1 VTIEETR
8 LEENNHDEDRD
19 GMEGAESQKIRPE
32 EGDSNE
38 TVLDERPT
46 EFSEG
51 FGLSGQ
57 SFVGKIGTYS
67 VLEELEASG
76 SEADVYVVQE
86 QDSGH
91 KRALKYYRTGISPK
105 EEITGIL
112 ADLDKKHVVQ
122 VYETGH
128 KDGRSYEIQE
138 FIEHGSLAD
147 ALSKFPSGLPDD
159 RMKEILQE
167 LLVAVEHLHERKV
180 IHRDLKPANIMIR
193 TSEPLDL
200 VFTDFGIA
208 SQTELSMHQTS
219 NSRTASYA
227 SPEALVGVV
236 GKASDWWSVGVVLL
250 ELLAGRH
257 PFAGMH
263 EQAINFQLVSTG
275 IVVPNEIDE
284 DWKLLLKGLLTID
297 RENRWG
303 GEQVRRWL
311 EGDRSMSVGYGSTP
325 DQGESAKRHDY
336 RPYQFGGKEYYE
348 PKELAVALGGNWGN
362 GVKNFGRGFL
372 TDWIENEFCSTELT
386 IELKRVMEDE
396 TLDASQKLSVAI
408 MMMNPELPLLDG
420 KGVFSRDSVRSRADE
435 CHKILSS
442 GLGRWLKALKGEDWL
457 LELER
462 KHDRFREQID
472 LHGEHVDE
480 TLASQF
486 FVFDEEELED
496 KWEELRRE
504 YGACSVSQLN
514 QAFESENPDDAHKIA
529 ILSLPR
535 ELLKTHEQCRKD
547 NLRLA
552 LKDHLEYIDEQKAFD
567 LDLLDDDELDRKWV
581 KIRGKYSAF
590 PSPRPSHLFNFKNPK
605 RIDKI
610 AILSTWLNLLPVR
623 FECLN
628 LELVLKEVLGRESTL
643 SPKSLA
649 SLSSLCQYGRGITDV
664 TGLEHATKLMLLSL
678 GGNQITDVNPLQ
690 NLPDLTFLD
699 LNSNFITDVGP
710 LAKLAKLN
718 HLNLYNNPFTD
729 FAPLIKLTNLGR
741 LYLGGFPIT
750 EDQKKMLRNAL
761 PKCAIY
767 FSPTNEKVVGD

>member
-1 VTIEETR
+1 VTNEETR
-8 LEENNHDEDRD
+8 VEGNNHDEEASSM
-19 GMEGAESQKIRPE
+19 GSAEPEKIRPKG
-32 EGDSNE
+32 GDPNE
-38 TVLDERPT
+38 TVLEDRLT
-46 EFSEG
+46 KRSEG
-51 FGLSGQ
+51 FGLAGR
-57 SFVGKIGTYS
+57 SFVGKVATYS
-67 VLEELEASG
+67 VREEIEASG

-91 KRALKYYRTGISPK
+91 KRALKYYRMGISPK

-122 VYETGH
+122 VYETGY

-147 ALSKFPSGLPDD
+147 MVVSSGLPDD
-159 RMKEILQE
+159 RMKEIMQE

-208 SQTELSMHQTS
+208 SQTELSLHRTS
-219 NSRTASYA
+219 DSRTVSYA

-236 GKASDWWSVGVVLL
+236 GKASDWWSVGVILL
-250 ELLAGRH
+250 ELLTGRH

-263 EQAINFQLVSTG
+263 EQAINFQLVSKG
-275 IVVPNEIDE
+275 VVVPNEIEE

-303 GEQVRRWL
+303 VEQVRRWL

-325 DQGESAKRHDY
+325 NQGESAKRHDY

-348 PKELAVALGGNWGN
+348 PKELAVALGEDWPN

-386 IELKRVMEDE
+386 AELKRVMEDE
-396 TLDASQKLSVAI
+396 VLDASQRLSVAI
-408 MMMNPELPLLDG
+408 MVMNPELPLLDG
-420 KGVFSRDSVRSRADE
+420 KGVFNRDSVRSRADE

-462 KHDRFREQID
+462 KHDKFREQID

-496 KWEELRRE
+496 KWEEFRRE

-535 ELLKTHEQCRKD
+535 ELLKTHEEVRKD
-547 NLRLA
+547 NLRLV
-552 LKDHLEYIDEQKAFD
+552 LKDQLEYIDEQKAFD

-581 KIRGKYSAF
+581 KLRDKNSGF
-590 PSPRPSHLFNFKNPK
+590 QVPSLNHSFNLKNPK

-610 AILSTWLNLLPVR
+610 AILSIWLNLLPVR
-623 FECLN
+623 FKCSKLG
-628 LELVLKEVLGRESTL
+628 LVLHEALEHPTVLSQ
-643 SPKSLA
+643 KSLA
-649 SLSSLCQYGRGITDV
+649 TLSSLYQYGGGIADV
-664 TGLEHATKLMLLSL
+664 TGLEHATKLRRLSL
-678 GGNQITDVNPLQ
+678 GGNHITDISPLKH
-690 NLPDLTFLD
+690 LTKLTFLD
-699 LNSNFITDVGP
+699 LNSNSITDVAP
-710 LAKLAKLN
+710 LAELAELN

-729 FAPLIKLTNLGR
+729 FAPLMKLTNLGR

-750 EDQKKMLRNAL
+750 EYQNSMLRNAL
-761 PKCAIY
+761 PQCAIY